1 MPELQIRLNIQEL
14 FRCSQG
20 VAKMARP
27 IVLSNG
33 ELHVGLNEYG
43 LVHDFYYPYVGL
55 TNHSAG
61 SGTRHKIGIWIE
73 GQISWLDDGSWT
85 FSFRYPQRALI
96 GHTLAKNE
104 KLQIILEIDDCVD
117 AHMSVFMRNIH
128 VVNLASEQR
137 QIRIFMRQAFAID
150 DSRSNT
156 DTAQYLPDSNVI
168 LHYRGKRAFIIGG
181 AGPNNSSFDQHSI
194 GLFGIEGHEGTYRD
208 ADDGELAG
216 GNVEHGRVDSTIRFK
231 LTVKPTSSERVHYWI
246 TAGSSIREAL
256 YIDKQMKQNGLT
268 KRLHSTALWWRD
280 WLKPAVDSAAKLEPT
295 YQDSFLRSVMIIKS
309 QLDKRGAV
317 IASTDSYMLNYYR
330 DAYAYCWPRDGALV
344 MWPLIRIGFYEEP
357 YRFFEFCRRVMHPS
371 GYLMHKYRADGGLGA
386 SWHPYIHNGG
396 IVAPPIQEDETALV
410 VFVLAQFY
418 TKQKD
423 QRILR
428 DFYSSMIKPMANWMA
443 DYVDDT
449 TGLPR
454 PSYDLWEEK
463 FLTSTFTVSTV
474 FAALKAAAYLAEESK
489 DVQSAVRWRSV
500 AEDIKQSS
508 HKYLYNSQR
517 ACFYKGLLVND
528 SQLEYDE
535 TIDASSI
542 YGCFMFELFD
552 IKSEEMRRSVDTFY
566 SIFPTSE
573 HGIVAFPRYEY
584 DMYHRVDPNSKGNW
598 WFISTLWMAQ
608 YSMATDDPDLAVS
621 ILTWING
628 ISMQTSIM
636 AEQISPVDHAL
647 ISPSPLTWSHAEYL
661 STLLDTI
668 ESK

>member
-1 MPELQIRLNIQEL
+1 
-14 FRCSQG
+14 
-20 VAKMARP
+20 MARP

-61 SGTRHKIGIWIE
+61 SGTRHKIGVWIE
-73 GQISWLDDGSWT
+73 GRISWLDDGSWT
-85 FSFRYPQRALI
+85 FKFRYPQRALI

-104 KLQIILEIDDCVD
+104 ELQVVLEIDDCVD
-117 AHMSVFMRNIH
+117 SHMSVFMRNIH
-128 VVNLASEQR
+128 IVNLSDRQR
-137 QIRIFMRQAFAID
+137 EIRLFMRQAFAID

-168 LHYRGKRAFIIGG
+168 LHYRGKRAFIVGG
-181 AGPNNSSFDQHSI
+181 STPNGQSFDQHSV

-208 ADDGELAG
+208 ADDGILAG

-231 LTVKPTSSERVHYWI
+231 MIVDARSSERVHYWV
-246 TAGSSIREAL
+246 TAGSSTREAL
-256 YIDKQMKQNGLT
+256 YIDKQMRHDTLPS
-268 KRLHSTALWWRD
+268 RLHSTAKWWRE
-280 WLKPAVDSAAKLEPT
+280 WLKPAIGAASKLEEK
-295 YQDSFLRSVMIIKS
+295 YHDSFLKSVMIMKS
-309 QLDKRGAV
+309 QIDKRGAV

-344 MWPLIRIGFYEEP
+344 MWPLIRIGYTEEP

-386 SWHPYIHNGG
+386 SWHPYVHEGG
-396 IVAPPIQEDETALV
+396 IIAPPIQEDETALV

-418 TKQKD
+418 NKNKD
-423 QRILR
+423 SRVLR
-428 DFYSSMIKPMANWMA
+428 DFYTSMIKPMANWMA
-443 DYVDDT
+443 DYTDEF
-449 TGLPR
+449 TGLPK

-463 FLTSTFTVSTV
+463 FLTSTFTTATV
-474 FAALKAAAYLAEESK
+474 YAALKAAAYLAEESK
-489 DVQSAVRWRSV
+489 DVKSAVRWRSV
-500 AEDIKQSS
+500 ADDIQQAA
-508 HKYLYNSQR
+508 HKYLFNSSR
-517 ACFYKGLLVND
+517 KCFYKGLLNKNGEV
-528 SQLEYDE
+528 EYDE

-542 YGCFMFELFD
+542 YGAFMFELFD
-552 IKSEEMRRSVDTFY
+552 LHSDEMKQSVESFY
-566 SIFPTSE
+566 QAFPTYE

-608 YSMATDDPDLAVS
+608 YAMATDDPDLAVS
-621 ILTWING
+621 VLTWVNG
-628 ISMQTSIM
+628 ISMQTNIM
-636 AEQISPVDHAL
+636 AEQISPIDHTL

-661 STLLDTI
+661 STLLDTF
-668 ESK
+668 EEK